1 MLEVCL
7 KRPVN
12 GYWHLQAALYVCLIQ
27 SASSQ
32 CNQHTEL
39 PSHECGI
46 ADAVAGEMAGQGFEK
61 IGEFVKAH
69 VFAI

>member
-1 MLEVCL
+1 MIKAACKWELAFTGRFVCVF
-7 KRPVN
+7 KPE
-12 GYWHLQAALYVCLIQ
+12 YQQ
-27 SASSQ
+27 Q
-32 CNQHTEL
+32 CNQYTAL

-46 ADAVAGEMAGQGFEK
+46 ADAVAGEMAGQGFKK

>member
-1 MLEVCL
+1 MLEALL

-12 GYWHLQAALYVCLIQ
+12 GNWHLQAALSVCLGQ
-27 SASSQ
+27 STSRQ
-32 CNQHTEL
+32 CNQYAAL